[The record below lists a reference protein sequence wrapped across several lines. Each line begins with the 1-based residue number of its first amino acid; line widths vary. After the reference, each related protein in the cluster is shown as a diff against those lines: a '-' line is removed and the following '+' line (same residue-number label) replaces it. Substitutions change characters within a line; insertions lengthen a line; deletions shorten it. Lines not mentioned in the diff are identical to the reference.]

1 MALTFI
7 ADKKCF
13 FDLKNLKFQFYFK
26 ISIFVP
32 STFNKRKELVHM
44 QEEVQMVL
52 DICRERMELALA
64 HLDKELVHIR
74 AGKASPRMLDTVHVI
89 YYGSMVPIAQVSN
102 ISTPDARTIVVQPW
116 EKAMIHPIEKAIIN
130 SNLGFNPDNNGE
142 IIRINV
148 PAPTEQR
155 RKDMVKTVN
164 KEGEIAKV
172 SLRSAR
178 KDTNDSLKKM
188 LKDGLSEDLEKD
200 AEDEVQNMTN
210 DFSKKIDKMLDDKNV
225 EILTI

>member
-1 MALTFI
+1 MLPALLI
-7 ADKKCF
+7 K
-13 FDLKNLKFQFYFK
+13 
-26 ISIFVP
+26 P
-32 STFNKRKELVHM
+32 KELVHM
-44 QEEVQMVL
+44 QEEVQMVV
-52 DICRERMELALA
+52 DICRERMEHALT

-74 AGKASPRMLDTVHVI
+74 AGKASPRMLDTVMVN
-89 YYGSMVPIAQVSN
+89 YYGSMVPITQVSN

-116 EKAMIHPIEKAIIN
+116 EKPMIHPIEKAIIN

-164 KEGEIAKV
+164 KEGEVAKI

-178 KDTNDSLKKM
+178 KDANDQLKKL
-188 LKDGLSEDLEKD
+188 LKEGLSEDDEKD
-200 AEDEVQNMTN
+200 AAEVVQDMITE
-210 DFSKKIDKMLDDKNV
+210 FSKKVDKMLDDKNV

>member
-1 MALTFI
+1 
-7 ADKKCF
+7 
-13 FDLKNLKFQFYFK
+13 
-26 ISIFVP
+26 
-32 STFNKRKELVHM
+32 
-44 QEEVQMVL
+44 MVL

-200 AEDEVQNMTN
+200 AEDEVQIMTN

>member
-1 MALTFI
+1 
-7 ADKKCF
+7 
-13 FDLKNLKFQFYFK
+13 
-26 ISIFVP
+26 
-32 STFNKRKELVHM
+32 M
-44 QEEVQMVL
+44 QEEVQMIL
-52 DICRERMELALA
+52 DICRERMEHAIT

-74 AGKASPRMLDTVHVI
+74 AGKASPRMLDSVMVE
-89 YYGSMVPIAQVSN
+89 YYGSMVPVAQVSN
-102 ISTPDARTIVVQPW
+102 INTPDARTIAIQPW
-116 EKAMIHPIEKAIIN
+116 EKTMIRPIEKAIIN

-142 IIRINV
+142 FIRINV

-164 KEGEIAKV
+164 HEGEVAKV

-178 KDTNDSLKKM
+178 KDANDNLKKL

-200 AEDEVQNMTN
+200 AEDKVQGMVN

>member
-1 MALTFI
+1 M
-7 ADKKCF
+7 
-13 FDLKNLKFQFYFK
+13 
-26 ISIFVP
+26 
-32 STFNKRKELVHM
+32 H
-44 QEEVQMVL
+44 EEVQMVL
-52 DICRERMELALA
+52 DICTERMENALA

-74 AGKASPRMLDTVHVI
+74 AGKASPRMLDSVMII
-89 YYGSMVPIAQVSN
+89 YYGSMVPISQVSN
-102 ISTPDARTIVVQPW
+102 ISTPDARTISVQPW
-116 EKAMIHPIEKAIIN
+116 EKTMIHPIEKAIIN

-142 IIRINV
+142 FIRINV

-178 KDTNDSLKKM
+178 KDANDNLKKL
-188 LKDGLSEDLEKD
+188 LKDGLSEDLEKV
-200 AEDEVQNMTN
+200 AAAEVQEMITE
-210 DFSKKIDKMLDDKNV
+210 FSKKVDKMLEDKNH

>member
-1 MALTFI
+1 
-7 ADKKCF
+7 
-13 FDLKNLKFQFYFK
+13 
-26 ISIFVP
+26 
-32 STFNKRKELVHM
+32 M
-44 QEEVQMVL
+44 QEEVQMVI
-52 DICRERMELALA
+52 DICRERMDHALA

-74 AGKASPRMLDTVHVI
+74 AGKASPRMLDTVMVN
-89 YYGSMVPIAQVSN
+89 YYGSMVPITQVSN

-116 EKAMIHPIEKAIIN
+116 EKPMIHPIEKAIIN

-155 RKDMVKTVN
+155 RKEMVKTVN
-164 KEGEIAKV
+164 KEGEIAKI

-178 KDTNDSLKKM
+178 KDANDNLKKL

-200 AEDEVQNMTN
+200 AADEVQNMIT
-210 DFSKKIDKMLDDKNV
+210 DFSKKVDKMLDDKNV
-225 EILTI
+225 EVLTI

>member
-1 MALTFI
+1 
-7 ADKKCF
+7 
-13 FDLKNLKFQFYFK
+13 
-26 ISIFVP
+26 
-32 STFNKRKELVHM
+32 M

-52 DICRERMELALA
+52 DICRERMEHALA

-116 EKAMIHPIEKAIIN
+116 EKTMIHPIEKAIIN

-210 DFSKKIDKMLDDKNV
+210 DFSKKIDKMLDEKNV

>member
-1 MALTFI
+1 M
-7 ADKKCF
+7 
-13 FDLKNLKFQFYFK
+13 
-26 ISIFVP
+26 
-32 STFNKRKELVHM
+32 H
-44 QEEVQMVL
+44 EEVQMVI
-52 DICRERMELALA
+52 DICRERMEHALA
-64 HLDKELVHIR
+64 HLDKELIHIR
-74 AGKASPRMLDTVHVI
+74 AGKASPRMLDTVVVN

-116 EKAMIHPIEKAIIN
+116 EKSMIHPIEKAIIN

-155 RKDMVKTVN
+155 RKEMVKVVN

-178 KDTNDSLKKM
+178 KDTNDGLKKL
-188 LKDGLSEDLEKD
+188 LKDNLSEDDEKD
-200 AEDEVQNMTN
+200 AEELVQDMITN
-210 DFSKKIDKMLDDKNV
+210 FSKKIDKMLDDKNT

>member
-1 MALTFI
+1 MLPALLIKT
-7 ADKKCF
+7 
-13 FDLKNLKFQFYFK
+13 
-26 ISIFVP
+26 
-32 STFNKRKELVHM
+32 KELVHM
-44 QEEVQMVL
+44 QEEVQMVI
-52 DICRERMELALA
+52 DICRERMEHALT

-74 AGKASPRMLDTVHVI
+74 AGKASPRMLDTVMVS

-102 ISTPDARTIVVQPW
+102 INTPDARTIAIQPW
-116 EKAMIHPIEKAIIN
+116 EKNMIHPIEKAIIN

-155 RKDMVKTVN
+155 RKEMVKTVN

-178 KDTNDSLKKM
+178 KDANDQLKKM
-188 LKDGLSEDLEKD
+188 LKEGLSEDDEKD
-200 AEDEVQNMTN
+200 AVAEVQELINE
-210 DFSKKIDKMLDDKNV
+210 FSKKVDKMLDDKNV

>member
-1 MALTFI
+1 
-7 ADKKCF
+7 
-13 FDLKNLKFQFYFK
+13 
-26 ISIFVP
+26 
-32 STFNKRKELVHM
+32 M
-44 QEEVQMVL
+44 QEEVQMVI
-52 DICRERMELALA
+52 DICRERMEHALT

-74 AGKASPRMLDTVHVI
+74 AGKASPRMLDTVMVN
-89 YYGSMVPIAQVSN
+89 YYGSMVPISQVSN
-102 ISTPDARTIVVQPW
+102 INTPDARTIAVQPW
-116 EKAMIHPIEKAIIN
+116 EKTMIHPIEKAIIN

-178 KDTNDSLKKM
+178 KDANDQLKKM
-188 LKDGLSEDLEKD
+188 LKDGLSEDEEKD
-200 AEDEVQNMTN
+200 AVAEVQELINE
-210 DFSKKIDKMLDDKNV
+210 FSKKVDKMLDEKNV

>member
-1 MALTFI
+1 
-7 ADKKCF
+7 
-13 FDLKNLKFQFYFK
+13 
-26 ISIFVP
+26 
-32 STFNKRKELVHM
+32 M

-200 AEDEVQNMTN
+200 AEDEVQNMIN
-210 DFSKKIDKMLDDKNV
+210 DFSKKIDKMLDDKNI

>member
-1 MALTFI
+1 
-7 ADKKCF
+7 
-13 FDLKNLKFQFYFK
+13 
-26 ISIFVP
+26 
-32 STFNKRKELVHM
+32 M
-44 QEEVQMVL
+44 QEEVQMIL
-52 DICRERMELALA
+52 DICRERMEHAIS

-74 AGKASPRMLDTVHVI
+74 AGKASPRMLDSVMVE

-102 ISTPDARTIVVQPW
+102 INTPDARTIAIQPW
-116 EKAMIHPIEKAIIN
+116 EKPMIRPIEKAIIN

-142 IIRINV
+142 FIRINV

-164 KEGEIAKV
+164 HEGEVAKV

-178 KDTNDSLKKM
+178 KDANDNLKKL
-188 LKDGLSEDLEKD
+188 LKDGLSEDLEND
-200 AEDEVQNMTN
+200 AEDTVQGMVN
-210 DFSKKIDKMLDDKNV
+210 DFSKKVDKMLDEKTV

>member
-1 MALTFI
+1 
-7 ADKKCF
+7 
-13 FDLKNLKFQFYFK
+13 
-26 ISIFVP
+26 
-32 STFNKRKELVHM
+32 M
-44 QEEVQMVL
+44 QEEVQMIL
-52 DICRERMELALA
+52 DICRERMEHAIT

-74 AGKASPRMLDTVHVI
+74 AGKASPRMLDSVMVE
-89 YYGSMVPIAQVSN
+89 YYGSMVPVAQVSN
-102 ISTPDARTIVVQPW
+102 INTPDARTIAIQPW
-116 EKAMIHPIEKAIIN
+116 EKTMIRPIEKAIIN

-142 IIRINV
+142 FIRINV

-164 KEGEIAKV
+164 HEGEVAKV

-178 KDTNDSLKKM
+178 KDANDNLKKL

-200 AEDEVQNMTN
+200 AEDKVQALIT
-210 DFSKKIDKMLDDKNV
+210 DFSKKVDKMLEDKNH

>member
-1 MALTFI
+1 
-7 ADKKCF
+7 
-13 FDLKNLKFQFYFK
+13 
-26 ISIFVP
+26 
-32 STFNKRKELVHM
+32 M
-44 QEEVQMVL
+44 QKEVQMVI
-52 DICRERMELALA
+52 DIFRERMEQALA

-74 AGKASPRMLDTVHVI
+74 AGKASPRMLDTVMVD
-89 YYGSMVPIAQVSN
+89 YYGSMVPISQVSN

-116 EKAMIHPIEKAIIN
+116 EKPMIHPIEKAIIN

-155 RKDMVKTVN
+155 RKEMVKTVN
-164 KEGEIAKV
+164 KEGEIAKI

-178 KDTNDSLKKM
+178 KDANDNLKKL

-200 AEDEVQNMTN
+200 AAEEVQNMII
-210 DFSKKIDKMLDDKNV
+210 DFSKKVDKMLDEKNV
-225 EILTI
+225 EVLTI

>member
-1 MALTFI
+1 LLPALLI
-7 ADKKCF
+7 
-13 FDLKNLKFQFYFK
+13 NE
-26 ISIFVP
+26 
-32 STFNKRKELVHM
+32 ELVHM
-44 QEEVQMVL
+44 LEEVQMIL
-52 DICRERMELALA
+52 DICRERMEHAIN

-74 AGKASPRMLDTVHVI
+74 AGKASPRMLDSVMVE
-89 YYGSMVPIAQVSN
+89 YYGSMVPLAQVSN
-102 ISTPDARTIVVQPW
+102 INTPDARTLAIQPW
-116 EKAMIHPIEKAIIN
+116 EKSMIKPIEKAIIN

-164 KEGEIAKV
+164 KEGEVAKV

-178 KDTNDSLKKM
+178 KDANDSLKKL
-188 LKDGLSEDLEKD
+188 LKDGLSEDVEKD
-200 AEDEVQNMTN
+200 AEDEVQEMIN
-210 DFSKKIDKMLDDKNV
+210 DFSKKVDKMLEDKNI

>member
-1 MALTFI
+1 
-7 ADKKCF
+7 
-13 FDLKNLKFQFYFK
+13 
-26 ISIFVP
+26 
-32 STFNKRKELVHM
+32 M
-44 QEEVQMVL
+44 QEEVQMVI
-52 DICRERMELALA
+52 DICRERMEHALT

-74 AGKASPRMLDTVHVI
+74 AGKASPRMLDTVVVS
-89 YYGSMVPIAQVSN
+89 YYGSMVPLSQVSN

-116 EKAMIHPIEKAIIN
+116 EKPMIHPIEKAIIN

-178 KDTNDSLKKM
+178 KDANDQLKKL
-188 LKDGLSEDLEKD
+188 LKEGLSEDEEKG
-200 AEDEVQNMTN
+200 AVAEVQELINE
-210 DFSKKIDKMLDDKNV
+210 FSKKVDKMLDDKNV

>member
-1 MALTFI
+1 M
-7 ADKKCF
+7 
-13 FDLKNLKFQFYFK
+13 N
-26 ISIFVP
+26 
-32 STFNKRKELVHM
+32 
-44 QEEVQMVL
+44 EEVQMVI
-52 DICRERMELALA
+52 DICRERMEDALA

-74 AGKASPRMLDTVHVI
+74 AGKSSPRMLDTVMVN
-89 YYGSMVPIAQVSN
+89 YYGSMVPITQVSN

-116 EKAMIHPIEKAIIN
+116 EKPMIHPIEKAIIN

-164 KEGEIAKV
+164 KEGEIGKV

-178 KDTNDSLKKM
+178 KDANDSLKKL
-188 LKDGLSEDLEKD
+188 LKDGLSEDDEKD
-200 AEDEVQNMTN
+200 AETQVQDMIT
-210 DFSKKIDKMLDDKNV
+210 DFSKRIDKMLDDKNV

>member
-1 MALTFI
+1 
-7 ADKKCF
+7 
-13 FDLKNLKFQFYFK
+13 
-26 ISIFVP
+26 
-32 STFNKRKELVHM
+32 M
-44 QEEVQMVL
+44 QEEVQMIL
-52 DICRERMELALA
+52 DICRERMEHAIS

-74 AGKASPRMLDTVHVI
+74 AGKASPRMLDSVMVE

-102 ISTPDARTIVVQPW
+102 INTPDARTIAIQPW
-116 EKAMIHPIEKAIIN
+116 EKTMIRPIEKAIIN

-142 IIRINV
+142 FIRINV

-164 KEGEIAKV
+164 HEGEVAKV

-178 KDTNDSLKKM
+178 KDANDNLKKL
-188 LKDGLSEDLEKD
+188 LKDGLSEDLEND
-200 AEDEVQNMTN
+200 AEDKVQGMVAE
-210 DFSKKIDKMLDDKNV
+210 FSKKVDKMLDEKNI

>member
-1 MALTFI
+1 
-7 ADKKCF
+7 
-13 FDLKNLKFQFYFK
+13 
-26 ISIFVP
+26 
-32 STFNKRKELVHM
+32 M
-44 QEEVQMVL
+44 QEEVQMII
-52 DICRERMELALA
+52 DICKEKMEHAIS

-74 AGKASPRMLDTVHVI
+74 AGKASPRMLDTVLVN
-89 YYGSMVPIAQVSN
+89 YYDSMVPISQVSN
-102 ISTPDARTIVVQPW
+102 INTPDARTIAIQPW
-116 EKAMIHPIEKAIIN
+116 EKNMIHPIEKAIIN

-155 RKDMVKTVN
+155 RKEMVKQVN

-178 KDTNDSLKKM
+178 KDANDNLKKL
-188 LKDGLSEDLEKD
+188 LKEGLSEDLEKD
-200 AEDEVQNMTN
+200 ASEEVQNLVN
-210 DFSKKIDKMLDDKNV
+210 SFSKKIDKMLDDKNV

>member
-1 MALTFI
+1 
-7 ADKKCF
+7 
-13 FDLKNLKFQFYFK
+13 
-26 ISIFVP
+26 
-32 STFNKRKELVHM
+32 M
-44 QEEVQMVL
+44 QEEVQMIL
-52 DICRERMELALA
+52 DICRERMEHAIT

-74 AGKASPRMLDTVHVI
+74 AGKASPRMLDSVMVE
-89 YYGSMVPIAQVSN
+89 YYGSMVPLAQVSN
-102 ISTPDARTIVVQPW
+102 INTPDARTIAIQPW
-116 EKAMIHPIEKAIIN
+116 EKNMIRPIEKAIIN

-164 KEGEIAKV
+164 KEGEVAKV

-178 KDTNDSLKKM
+178 KDANDNLKKL
-188 LKDGLSEDLEKD
+188 LKEGLSEDVEKD
-200 AEDEVQNMTN
+200 AEEEVQGMIN
-210 DFSKKIDKMLDDKNV
+210 DFTKKVDKMLEEKNH